1 MNRSGSWLMPGGRAR
16 KERHMGNKG
25 KAGCGCLIG
34 ILITIMILAGVLIH
48 PVSLKFMAKQFIYE
62 DRIVPA
68 DAIFVP
74 RFLEDRKGE
83 LYIEAFREYFAGNG
97 RVIYIEN
104 DRILGTSIVDFVSR
118 MAKERGIK
126 ESAIKPIEPGENE
139 DKKAGIL
146 KEKIKASGIKKMVV
160 VVPEYAS
167 RRYHHIYDPSGEGG
181 TVLYM
186 IKSVRVSYFQGDR
199 WWRDAFSRSVVARE
213 LYSSILYYYSRLLK
227 KDNTK

>member
-1 MNRSGSWLMPGGRAR
+1 MNRSGSGLVPQGRAG
-16 KERHMGNKG
+16 KERLMGNKG

-34 ILITIMILAGVLIH
+34 ILIIIMILAGVLMH

-74 RFLEDRKGE
+74 RFPEDRKGE

-97 RVIYIEN
+97 RTIYIEN
-104 DRILGTSIVDFVSR
+104 DRILGASIVDFVSR

-126 ESAIKPIEPGENE
+126 DSVIKPIEPGENE
-139 DKKAGIL
+139 EKRSGII
-146 KEKIKASGIKKMVV
+146 KEWFKASGIKKVVV

-167 RRYHHIYDPSGEGG
+167 RRYHHIYDPSGEGKA
-181 TVLYM
+181 VLYM
-186 IKSVRVSYFQGDR
+186 IKPVRVSYFQGDR
-199 WWRDAFSRSVVARE
+199 WWRDVFSRSVVARE
-213 LYSSILYYYSRLLK
+213 LYSSILYYYSRFGK